1 MDDKMRQIP
10 QAFERYRHFKG
21 KEYQILNIA
30 KHTET
35 EELLVIYQALYGDF
49 GIYARP
55 LAMFLERVDKNKYPK
70 VTQEYRFEKIEKA
83 SIEMIPQAAVSMQ
96 PKEAKESLSPGDV
109 PMQPKETEGAISPTA
124 ASTQSTRVDMTIEED
139 TLPLDP
145 LLLEFL
151 DADSYAQ
158 RLNILTALHHR
169 ITHDMINIMAMA
181 TDIRIEE
188 GELEER
194 YSQLR
199 TCIRKLEQFE
209 CSRIR

>member
-1 MDDKMRQIP
+1 MRQIP

-96 PKEAKESLSPGDV
+96 PKE
-109 PMQPKETEGAISPTA
+109 TEGAISPTA

-139 TLPLDP
+139 TPPLDP